1 MFSEVSII
9 LPLFFVGS
17 SGLPSY
23 LGRTIHPIPLIPLP
37 KLEDEVN
44 CKGIEADH
52 TRALL
57 DQDTGEEIIHNAGK
71 KGERR
76 GERMGRGEWEGR
88 DTVGMRRE
96 EGEEMDQDTGEEIIH
111 DAGKKGERREGGEW
125 EEGSGRG

>member
-71 KGERR
+71 IGERR
-76 GERMGRGEWEGR
+76 GGRGGGRENGGERMGRGEWEER
-88 DTVGMRRE
+88 EGMGMSRE
-96 EGEEMDQDTGEEIIH
+96 EREEMIIMWY
-111 DAGKKGERREGGEW
+111 GGVW
-125 EEGSGRG
+125 C